1 MQLAA
6 QASRKKTA
14 GRDALI
20 YDAAIEFIEQHRDGP
35 FYINVWGHVSHHK
48 VDPPQRYVDKFRDL
62 VIDESK
68 FAVPMLEKFAACK
81 AQGGDVNEHM
91 RNYLADIHS
100 LDEDVGRLLKRLDEL
115 GLRDNTIVIF
125 SSDQGSAPI
134 RNDGQLL
141 TKKAPS
147 QRILGS
153 MRWAIT
159 ATTAAVSTA
168 CSKEVCACLGSF
180 VGLVMFRQIESM
192 RSPSSVVLIICQPC
206 ARSLV

>member
-1 MQLAA
+1 MASIVRTYPANGGFADRVTITELLHQHGYATGHFGKWHIGPESQQKTGTYGIDVINAA
-6 QASRKKTA
+6 SGSGKQKKTA

-100 LDEDVGRLLKRLDEL
+100 LDEDVGRLLKRLDDS
-115 GLRDNTIVIF
+115 R
-125 SSDQGSAPI
+125 
-134 RNDGQLL
+134 L
-141 TKKAPS
+141 T
-147 QRILGS
+147 R
-153 MRWAIT
+153 
-159 ATTAAVSTA
+159 
-168 CSKEVCACLGSF
+168 
-180 VGLVMFRQIESM
+180 
-192 RSPSSVVLIICQPC
+192 
-206 ARSLV
+206 